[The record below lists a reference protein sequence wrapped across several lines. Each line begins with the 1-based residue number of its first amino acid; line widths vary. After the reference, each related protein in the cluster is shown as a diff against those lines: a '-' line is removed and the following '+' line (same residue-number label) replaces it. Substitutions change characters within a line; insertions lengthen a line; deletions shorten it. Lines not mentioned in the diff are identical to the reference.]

1 MTRVIPFTRRPWPT
15 VGPPRSETEELERR
29 LREAGAGHLRVDRL
43 LGRSVMGSVFMAVD
57 TGRRQLMTIKVLDS
71 DLAYDVGAEEY
82 LRGIGDARVT
92 TSPHVLGPAVGSE
105 GQGTI
110 CYVSHFVPGLPL
122 RERLA
127 QGPQL
132 SLLEVLSLTAD
143 AASGLARWHQ
153 RGVAHGAIGVDAIA
167 LVSGQVVVGDPL
179 PREAGTAARQRDVQA
194 LASLTLQLWD
204 RSRVSTDPDGH
215 YTRLRAELA
224 ALADPET
231 PALMPAERLAE
242 VLRLT
247 VHQAKPDRGASRSL
261 IHRLITFM
269 KRPS

>member
-1 MTRVIPFTRRPWPT
+1 VE
-15 VGPPRSETEELERR
+15 PPRSETEELERR

-43 LGRSVMGSVFMAVD
+43 LGRSVMGSVYLALD
-57 TGRRQLMTIKVLDS
+57 TRRRQQMTIKVLDS

-92 TSPHVLGPAVGSE
+92 TSPQVLGPAAGTE

-122 RERLA
+122 RDRLA

-132 SLLEVLSLTAD
+132 SLLEVLSIAAD
-143 AASGLARWHQ
+143 AASGLARWHH
-153 RGVAHGAIGVDAIA
+153 RGVAHGAIGVDTISF
-167 LVSGQVVVGDPL
+167 LSGQVVVGDPL
-179 PREAGTAARQRDVQA
+179 QSEGGATARQRDVQA
-194 LASLTLQLWD
+194 LAALALELWD
-204 RSRVSTDPDGH
+204 RARFTTDPDGR
-215 YTRLRAELA
+215 YIRLRAQVA

-242 VLRLT
+242 ILRLT
-247 VHQAKPDRGASRSL
+247 VQQSKPDQGASRSL
-261 IHRLITFM
+261 VHRLITFM